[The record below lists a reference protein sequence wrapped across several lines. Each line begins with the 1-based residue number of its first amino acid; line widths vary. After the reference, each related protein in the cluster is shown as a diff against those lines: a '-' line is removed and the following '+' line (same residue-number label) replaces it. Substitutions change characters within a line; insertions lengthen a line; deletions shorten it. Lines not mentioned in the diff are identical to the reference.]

1 MFLLYGLICSAVA
14 ATGTWYMYAN
24 FRKPKPTKTLE
35 RVEFQE
41 ALIDF
46 TPKKGYLP
54 LFERNHRLT

>member
-1 MFLLYGLICSAVA
+1 MFYVLICSVAVA
-14 ATGTWYMYAN
+14 TGSWVMFTTK
-24 FRKPKPTKTLE
+24 RKPKPTKSLQ

-54 LFERNHRLT
+54 FFGRNHRLT